1 MKKQII
7 LGSFLIV
14 VYTCFA
20 LTMKKKAGVNS
31 VISAPEIELL
41 SPSGKKIKLSN
52 LKGKIVLIDF
62 WASWCGPCRQE
73 NPKVV
78 EAYKKYK
85 KGVFINAK
93 GFEVFSVSL
102 DRDEKAWKEAIKK
115 DLLSWKNHGI
125 DKEGKAATLYGVS
138 SIPSAFLV
146 DGTGKIVAQGNE
158 LRGINLHIAI
168 DKLIKN

>member
-7 LGSFLIV
+7 LGSFLIA
-14 VYTCFA
+14 VYACFA
-20 LTMKKKAGVNS
+20 LSMKKKAAYNFG
-31 VISAPEIELL
+31 ISAPEIELI
-41 SPSGKKIKLSN
+41 SPSGKTIKLSN

-85 KGVFINAK
+85 KGTFINAK

-102 DRDEKAWKEAIKK
+102 DRDENKWKDAIKS
-115 DLLSWKNHGI
+115 DFLIWKNHGI

-168 DKLIKN
+168 DKLIKH

>member
-1 MKKQII
+1 M
-7 LGSFLIV
+7 
-14 VYTCFA
+14 
-20 LTMKKKAGVNS
+20 
-31 VISAPEIELL
+31 
-41 SPSGKKIKLSN
+41 
-52 LKGKIVLIDF
+52 KGKIVLIDF

-85 KGVFINAK
+85 KETFINAK

-168 DKLIKN
+168 DKLVKN

>member
-1 MKKQII
+1 MKYKII
-7 LGSFLIV
+7 LSSILV
-14 VYTCFA
+14 AAYACFA
-20 LTMKKKAGVNS
+20 LTMKKKAGVYS
-31 VISAPEIELL
+31 AISAPEIELL

-85 KGVFINAK
+85 KETFINAK

-115 DLLSWKNHGI
+115 DLLSWKNHGEEI
-125 DKEGKAATLYGVS
+125 FAIQIVILCQKK
-138 SIPSAFLV
+138 SILQIISKSLFLV
-146 DGTGKIVAQGNE
+146 YLK
-158 LRGINLHIAI
+158 HPFY
-168 DKLIKN
+168 

>member
-1 MKKQII
+1 MKYKII
-7 LGSFLIV
+7 LSSILV
-14 VYTCFA
+14 AAYACFA
-20 LTMKKKAGVNS
+20 LTMKKKAGINS
-31 VISAPEIELL
+31 AIIAQEIELL

-102 DRDEKAWKEAIKK
+102 DRD
-115 DLLSWKNHGI
+115 
-125 DKEGKAATLYGVS
+125 
-138 SIPSAFLV
+138 
-146 DGTGKIVAQGNE
+146 
-158 LRGINLHIAI
+158 
-168 DKLIKN
+168 